1 MNEKSSHSLEFGA
14 ISLLRWL
21 CLSRVS
27 PVTSLLTETGN
38 ASNITLQFNH
48 KVDMRSGTGWNI
60 GDNKVT
66 MEAGESNN
74 WGNNGGLDVGPALSV
89 HVREG

>member
-1 MNEKSSHSLEFGA
+1 
-14 ISLLRWL
+14 
-21 CLSRVS
+21 
-27 PVTSLLTETGN
+27 
-38 ASNITLQFNH
+38 
-48 KVDMRSGTGWNI
+48 MRSGTGWNI

-74 WGNNGGLDVGPALSV
+74 WGNNGGLDVGAALSV